1 MAPLLSRPLSG
12 WSWSTTRTGGGPPL
26 RSLERLAGQT
36 CMITGGTSGIGFAIA
51 ERFLQEGAKRII
63 LVGRSHERLVKAA
76 SRLEAPT
83 SGNAFAA
90 VQSSSDSIV
99 CEVAT
104 KAPET
109 DQQPQNKDT
118 QAKSH
123 GTLID
128 PSSRIS
134 LLVGDI
140 SEAGK
145 WLRELEKAMVSSPA
159 KSRMIVSNKSE
170 QQPVD
175 ILVNAAGISISNI
188 LPKLEPDDIS
198 RVLRTNLEGAMLT
211 SRALVRASI
220 RSQMKIRNTSSTSEI
235 PVPSKCIIN
244 ISSLLAVKGGTGAV
258 PYAASKAG
266 ILGLTRSLA
275 VEAAHSLR
283 GVTIRS
289 NAIVPGYIE
298 TPMIADFSEGETSR
312 LKESIPVRRF
322 GTPHEIADAAVF
334 LAQNEYANNCVLNLD
349 GGLSAM

>member
-1 MAPLLSRPLSG
+1 MAPLLSRHLSG
-12 WSWSTTRTGGGPPL
+12 WSWSTTRSGSGPPL
-26 RSLERLAGQT
+26 RSSDRLAGRT

-51 ERFLQEGAKRII
+51 ERYLQEGAKRVI

-76 SRLEAPT
+76 SRLEAST
-83 SGNAFAA
+83 SGNSFAA

-99 CEVAT
+99 REVAT

-118 QAKSH
+118 QAKPH
-123 GTLID
+123 GTPIES
-128 PSSRIS
+128 SSRIS

-140 SEAGK
+140 SEAGT
-145 WLRELEKAMVSSPA
+145 WLRQLEKAL
-159 KSRMIVSNKSE
+159 
-170 QQPVD
+170 QPVD

-188 LPKLEPDDIS
+188 LAKLEPDDIS
-198 RVLRTNLEGAMLT
+198 RVLRTNLEGAMLV

-220 RSQMKIRNTSSTSEI
+220 RSQMKTRNTSSTPEI

-275 VEAAHSLR
+275 VEAAQSLR
-283 GVTIRS
+283 GVVIRC

-298 TPMIADFSEGETSR
+298 TPMIADFSEGEISKLR
-312 LKESIPVRRF
+312 ESIPVRRF

-349 GGLSAM
+349 GGLSAV

>member
-1 MAPLLSRPLSG
+1 MYHTHILRSRFRGAAASTSWSTLGPQAQPAHQAKTRFHAHFLKTAPLLSRPLSG

-26 RSLERLAGQT
+26 RSSEKLAGRT

-83 SGNAFAA
+83 SGNAFAG

-99 CEVAT
+99 GEVAT

-109 DQQPQNKDT
+109 DQQPRNKDT

-128 PSSRIS
+128 SSSRIS

-145 WLRELEKAMVSSPA
+145 WLRELEKAM
-159 KSRMIVSNKSE
+159 
-170 QQPVD
+170 QPVD

-220 RSQMKIRNTSSTSEI
+220 RR
-235 PVPSKCIIN
+235 
-244 ISSLLAVKGGTGAV
+244 GTGAV

-283 GVTIRS
+283 GVVIRS

-349 GGLSAM
+349 GGLSAS